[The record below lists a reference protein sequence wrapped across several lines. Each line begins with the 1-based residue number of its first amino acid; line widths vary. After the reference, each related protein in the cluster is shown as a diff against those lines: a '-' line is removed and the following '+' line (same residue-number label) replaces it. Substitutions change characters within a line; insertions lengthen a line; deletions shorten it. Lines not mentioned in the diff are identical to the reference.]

1 MSSVNKT
8 VFLACALS
16 VVELKRRRIN
26 RELAKVSSEMA
37 ELQRLL
43 DKQDAEIKRLEKL

>member
-8 VFLACALS
+8 VFLACVLS
-16 VVELKRRRIN
+16 VVELKRRKIN
-26 RELAKVSSEMA
+26 KELAKVSSEMVK
-37 ELQRLL
+37 LQRLL